1 MRLNKCESL
10 ELEVT
15 GGILTG
21 GKFLDMRFY
30 LKKKTLSHPTTW
42 VQWAMARPTMVSLF
56 SRELKGQ
63 GANSG
68 LIKKLSG

>member
-21 GKFLDMRFY
+21 GKFLDMRFFFLNFIPSY
-30 LKKKTLSHPTTW
+30 YVGTVGNGTSNNG
-42 VQWAMARPTMVSLF
+42 VAIFQRI
-56 SRELKGQ
+56 EG
-63 GANSG
+63 SG
-68 LIKKLSG
+68 GKLRVN

>member
-30 LKKKTLSHPTTW
+30 LKKKNFIPSYYVGTVGNGSSNNG
-42 VQWAMARPTMVSLF
+42 VAIFQRI
-56 SRELKGQ
+56 EG
-63 GANSG
+63 SG
-68 LIKKLSG
+68 GKLRVN